1 MVFGLTALLKR
12 MFSPDGTKSKSLFSS
27 EKEAYEFC
35 LHVYKDTGG
44 VTPELRRAHRHYQSG
59 LNDCSPTAYA
69 AAPTHAEADS
79 V

>member
-12 MFSPDGTKSKSLFSS
+12 MFSPDGTKSKSVFSS
-27 EKEAYEFC
+27 EKEAYEFS

-44 VTPELRRAHRHYQSG
+44 VTPELRRPYQHYQSA
-59 LNDCSPTAYA
+59 LNDCSPTTYA
-69 AAPTHAEADS
+69 PAHAEADS